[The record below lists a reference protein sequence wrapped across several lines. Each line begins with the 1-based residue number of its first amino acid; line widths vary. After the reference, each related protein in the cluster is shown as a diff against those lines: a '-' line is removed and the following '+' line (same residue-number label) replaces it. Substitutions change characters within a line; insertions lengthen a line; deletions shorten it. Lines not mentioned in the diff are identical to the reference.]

1 MQKYT
6 AEHYLNENHI
16 KIFDTHAH
24 ICSEDFDEDRI
35 EVVERIKKLN
45 KGIIECCSE
54 PADFEKVV
62 KLAQANDCIYFAVGV
77 HPHSASEYDA
87 TIEALIKEYAQY
99 EMCVAI
105 GEIGLDYH
113 YDFSPRDVQ
122 RQVLRRQIK
131 LANELDLPVILHSR
145 ESAEDMLA
153 ILYEEK
159 PKKGVLHCFSEDTE
173 YMKKI
178 LDIGLYIGFG
188 GAVTHKSRVNIA
200 LSAKGVPLE
209 RLLLETDSPYMTP
222 TPFRGKRC
230 EPHFSIYAAKK
241 IAELKNLEI
250 DEVIRVSN
258 DNAKR
263 LFLKNE
269 VIN

>member
-1 MQKYT
+1 MEKHI
-6 AEHYLNENHI
+6 AEHYLNEEHT

-24 ICSEDFDEDRI
+24 ICSEDFDEDRE
-35 EVVERIKKLN
+35 EVVARIKKLN

-54 PADFEKVV
+54 PDDFEKVI
-62 KLAQANDCIYFAVGV
+62 KLAEANECIYFAVGV
-77 HPHSASEYDA
+77 HPHSASEYDD
-87 TIEALIKEYAQY
+87 TVESLINKYACS
-99 EMCVAI
+99 EKCVAI

-122 RQVLRRQIK
+122 RNVLRQQIR

-145 ESAEDMLA
+145 ESAEDMLS

-159 PKKGVLHCFSEDTE
+159 PKKGVLHCFSEDAE

-178 LDIGLYIGFG
+178 IDIGLYIGFG

-200 LSAKGVPLE
+200 LSAKEVPLE
-209 RLLLETDSPYMTP
+209 KLLLETDSPYMTP

-241 IAELKNLEI
+241 IAELKDLEI

-269 VIN
+269 VTN